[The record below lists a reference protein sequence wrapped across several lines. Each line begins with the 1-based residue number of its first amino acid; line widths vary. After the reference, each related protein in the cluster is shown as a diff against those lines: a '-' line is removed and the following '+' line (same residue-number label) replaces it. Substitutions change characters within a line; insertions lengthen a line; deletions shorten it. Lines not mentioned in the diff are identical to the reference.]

1 MVHRALLVVAL
12 IVLVG
17 CSRATLPYKPE
28 PQPQGARISAG
39 YQIVGDRIRIEI
51 NTGGRPLE
59 QVWILKPD
67 GSSLGPQD
75 VEAPAVASNPGPSVR
90 FGTAGGV
97 SGHRSAVANGA
108 GVSFPLGGGS
118 SRAESHTFAWFPL
131 GPEGP
136 QPWQLDVKLYGI
148 VPSPVSTGGTA

>member
-39 YQIVGDRIRIEI
+39 YQSVGDRIRIEI

-75 VEAPAVASNPGPSVR
+75 VEAPAVAANAGPSIS
-90 FGTAGGV
+90 FGRD
-97 SGHRSAVANGA
+97 SGAAAVAALREADRDPSNNVHRRRPSARVREGA
-108 GVSFPLGGGS
+108 DD
-118 SRAESHTFAWFPL
+118 
-131 GPEGP
+131 
-136 QPWQLDVKLYGI
+136 DVRD
-148 VPSPVSTGGTA
+148 TR

>member
-1 MVHRALLVVAL
+1 MVHRALLVVVL

-75 VEAPAVASNPGPSVR
+75 VGAPPGASNPGPGVR

-97 SGHRSAVANGA
+97 YGHRHA
-108 GVSFPLGGGS
+108 
-118 SRAESHTFAWFPL
+118 RAH
-131 GPEGP
+131 GPG
-136 QPWQLDVKLYGI
+136 
-148 VPSPVSTGGTA
+148 